1 MPTAVYLVLAVAAV
15 VACAA
20 VWLYVRRPAPEP
32 VVEPRIV
39 EAVATMAS
47 VKQRPDLARRIEAA
61 MSAAVHECLA
71 NGVSLSDT
79 DTIRAAMLAARERVK
94 REGN

>member
-1 MPTAVYLVLAVAAV
+1 MEGWAVA
-15 VACAA
+15 VAFLLALGIVIAGWC
-20 VWLYVRRPAPEP
+20 RRPKPKA
-32 VVEPRIV
+32 EPRIV
-39 EAVATMAS
+39 EAVATMAN

-61 MSAAVHECLA
+61 MSSAVHECLA